1 MCPTHNTTCAHRL
14 ICSDMFAL
22 CGQCVRQLGAI
33 MAICTHTTA
42 LIGAAL
48 LTMAG
53 MHEARAQSHNPGC
66 MAAQLQLEQGGFN
79 GSVGAGN
86 TKISKPI
93 AFTAGDTLKFHIVI
107 NNFNSFS
114 SGSWALGGP
123 NAPPPI
129 NTGGTFDV
137 TFIVQVNGAT
147 YTETIIGE
155 PPDPPSFSGGTTT
168 VSFTCTSNPNNNA
181 AGQKAR
187 TAQIIGSKAV
197 GLASGAAITGAIDS
211 AIADGL
217 NGSRTPSGAPIAA
230 PTAALS
236 AGAPFGLGAGSEQ
249 MNLGRTASPRVD
261 PPSAVTSEWKPWL
274 SVHGSGW
281 DQDDSNGGSIKGNQI
296 NATFG
301 LGNLIAPNVLI
312 GVVGGYENFNYHF
325 DGIDARLQGDGLT
338 AGAYAAWAFT
348 RTLRFDVKGA
358 FTALSYN
365 DSAGAAAGSFDAKR
379 WLVSTGITGTYG
391 MDGFVVEPSSRLYAL
406 RERQDAWTDS
416 LGTSQAERSFSIGR
430 LSTGAKVGYL
440 WQAAGTTVVPYV
452 GLYGDY
458 RFSSGDALPVNQP
471 FVGLNDGWSARV
483 TTGAAMVIT
492 GGRLSLEGEL
502 GDIGSG
508 DRLWSISVRGS
519 IPFY

>member
-1 MCPTHNTTCAHRL
+1 
-14 ICSDMFAL
+14 MFAL
-22 CGQCVRQLGAI
+22 LGQCVRQMGAAL
-33 MAICTHTTA
+33 AICNHTTV

-53 MHEARAQSHNPGC
+53 MNEARAQPRSPGC
-66 MAAQLQLEQGGFN
+66 LQAFQKFSTSN
-79 GSVGAGN
+79 SGN
-86 TKISKPI
+86 TKPTTE
-93 AFTAGDTLKFHIVI
+93 TAMGFFPNDTLVVNVVI
-107 NNFNSFS
+107 LNFPEGT
-114 SGSWALGGP
+114 SGTWILKDSAGSEV
-123 NAPPPI
+123 ASVKV
-129 NTGGTFDV
+129 GTPK
-137 TFIVQVNGAT
+137 GEKKS
-147 YTETIIGE
+147 YTVK
-155 PPDPPSFSGGTTT
+155 GTTDTTLTEVLTGQSGESPGT
-168 VSFTCTSNPNNNA
+168 VTVNVLSCGGGVGMGPPRNDSQN
-181 AGQKAR
+181 AR

-197 GLASGAAITGAIDS
+197 GLASGAAITGAIDG

-217 NGSRTPSGAPIAA
+217 NGSRTPSGATTAA

-274 SVHGSGW
+274 SVHGSSW
-281 DQDDSNGGSIKGNQI
+281 DRDDSNRGSIKGNQI
-296 NATFG
+296 NATVG

-365 DSAGAAAGSFDAKR
+365 DSAGTAAGSFDAKR

-391 MDGFVVEPSSRLYAL
+391 MNGFVVEPSSRLYAL
-406 RERQDAWTDS
+406 WERQDAWTDS
-416 LGTSQAERSFSIGR
+416 LGTSQAERSFSVGR
-430 LSTGAKVGYL
+430 LSTGAKVGYP
-440 WQAAGTTVVPYV
+440 WQAAGITVVPYV

-458 RFSSGDALPVNQP
+458 RFSSGDELPVNQP
-471 FVGLNDGWSARV
+471 FVGLSDGWSARV
-483 TTGAAMVIT
+483 TTGAVIAFT
-492 GGRLSLEGEL
+492 GGRLSIEGEL

-508 DRLWSISVRGS
+508 DPLWSISVRGS
-519 IPFY
+519 IPFD